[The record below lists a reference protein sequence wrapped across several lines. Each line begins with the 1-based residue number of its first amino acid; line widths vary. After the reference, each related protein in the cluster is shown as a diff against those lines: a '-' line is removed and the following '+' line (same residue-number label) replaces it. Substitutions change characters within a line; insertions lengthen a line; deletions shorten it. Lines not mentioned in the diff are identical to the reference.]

1 MEKRHTILLGGIG
14 GDSHS
19 VGLTILRQALSQNGY
34 GVVYLGTQNRL
45 ADFFERAALCDVVM
59 LSSMDG
65 HTRYYVKEFPELMRR
80 FQARAPLWYLGGNLT
95 IGDAL
100 GYEAHFREMGFDRVF
115 VKFVDVRTVL
125 EVLAAD
131 LHGRAP
137 VHAGAALRG
146 PADEGALALAAAPGE
161 APRDDVLERDGFE
174 RARRDVLAQWKTGH
188 AARSMEENAR
198 FLARQPSFAA
208 LQARAGEGRIPMLV
222 QPRCGV
228 PLPDHQLRLFQAF
241 KAAGA
246 GVLSYQVDSLTRNG
260 DHVGADE
267 ALRESR
273 ATGTPTLNG
282 FPLVNHGVPTLRRI
296 AGRIATPLQV
306 RHSTR
311 DPRLLAEV
319 AYAGGATSFEGGAIC
334 YNLPYYKTYAPADS
348 IRAWQ
353 YVDRLTGLY
362 HERFGIVLDREF
374 FGVLTATLVP
384 PSLAIATGILE
395 AVLAVQQGV
404 RCVSLGYAEVG
415 HRPQD
420 VAAIRTLRRMA
431 QRTLTNLGH
440 GRVQVNTVFHQYMA
454 AFPAAPARA
463 EELIY
468 QSAVTAGLSGATRVL
483 VKTPVEAVRIPT
495 LEDNLHGLS
504 LVMRGIAAARE
515 TAVDE
520 AAVQLECEVIERE
533 VQALLDGVVVA
544 GGGSIAAGI
553 PEAFRRG
560 WLDIPFSPSR
570 YNRGEV
576 VTARDDQGAV
586 RFLSPGRLPL
596 DRAVKEF
603 HRDRMSA
610 RWHAEGEVAARREY
624 LLVEQDVLRI
634 PRGEYARWPLFD
646 ARGPREPAARVR
658 VGAIAPIS
666 IPLPAGTVPPSTA
679 VPQPDGDDGLPL
691 AGVDAG
697 SAS

>member
-1 MEKRHTILLGGIG
+1 MGTRHTILLGGIG

-19 VGLTILRQALSQNGY
+19 VGLTILRQALAQNGY

-45 ADFFERAALCDVVM
+45 SDFFERAALCDVVM

-80 FQARAPLWYLGGNLT
+80 YQARAPLWYLGGNLT

-100 GYEAHFREMGFDRVF
+100 GYEAHFGEMGFDRVF

-131 LHGRAP
+131 LSGREP
-137 VHAGAALRG
+137 VPAAWALQGPPGAAL
-146 PADEGALALAAAPGE
+146 APQGE
-161 APRDDVLERDGFE
+161 APRDGALERGEFEQARKEVLE
-174 RARRDVLAQWKTGH
+174 QWKTGR
-188 AARSMEENAR
+188 AAKDMDESAR
-198 FLARQPSFAA
+198 FLARQPSFARVQA
-208 LQARAGEGRIPMLV
+208 LSTEGRVSMLV

-228 PLPDHQLRLFQAF
+228 PLPEHQLRLFRAF

-246 GVLSYQVDSLTRNG
+246 PVLSYQIDSLTRNG
-260 DHVGADE
+260 NFKGAEE

-282 FPLVNHGVPTLRRI
+282 FPLVNHGVRPLRRI
-296 AGRIATPLQV
+296 AAGIGVPLQI

-311 DPRLLAEV
+311 DPRLLAEIG
-319 AYAGGATSFEGGAIC
+319 YAGGATSFEGGAIS
-334 YNLPYYKTYAPADS
+334 YNLPYYKSYSPADA

-395 AVLAVQQGV
+395 AILAVQQGV

-420 VAAIRTLRRMA
+420 VAAVRTLRRMA
-431 QRTLTNLGH
+431 QRTLANLGY

-454 AFPAAPARA
+454 AFPASRARA

-468 QSAVTAGLSGATRVL
+468 QSALTAGLSGATRML
-483 VKTPVEAVRIPT
+483 AKTPVEAVRIPT

-504 LVMRGIAAARE
+504 LAMGGVAAARE
-515 TAVDE
+515 AGVST
-520 AAVQLECEVIERE
+520 AAVRAEEEVIERE
-533 VQALLDGVVVA
+533 VQALLDGVVVC
-544 GGGSIAAGI
+544 GGGSVAAGI
-553 PEAFRRG
+553 VEAFRRG
-560 WLDIPFSPSR
+560 WLDIPFSPSL

-576 VTARDDQGAV
+576 VTARDAEGAV
-586 RFLSPGRLPL
+586 RFLSPGRLPFDASL
-596 DRAVKEF
+596 REF
-603 HRDRMSA
+603 HRDRMSE
-610 RWHAEGEVAARREY
+610 RRHAEGEVAERREY

-634 PRGEYARWPLFD
+634 PRGEYACWPLFD
-646 ARGPREPAARVR
+646 LPAAPGEPPAKVP
-658 VGAIAPIS
+658 VGII
-666 IPLPAGTVPPSTA
+666 
-679 VPQPDGDDGLPL
+679 
-691 AGVDAG
+691 AGVA
-697 SAS
+697 AELPTPV

>member
-1 MEKRHTILLGGIG
+1 MEKRHTLLLGGIG

-19 VGLTILRQALSQNGY
+19 VGLTILRQALAQNGY
-34 GVVYLGTQNRL
+34 DVVYLGTQNRL

-80 FQARAPLWYLGGNLT
+80 YQARAPLWYLGGNLT

-115 VKFVDVRTVL
+115 VKFVDVRAVL

-131 LHGRAP
+131 LAARPPIPA
-137 VHAGAALRG
+137 AAALRG
-146 PADEGALALAAAPGE
+146 GADEGALALGAAVPAE
-161 APRDDVLERDGFE
+161 APRDAVMEPDAFH
-174 RARRDVLAQWKTGH
+174 RARAEVLQGWKTGH
-188 AARSMEENAR
+188 AARSLEENAR
-198 FLARQPSFAA
+198 FLARQPSFAG
-208 LQARAGEGRIPMLV
+208 LQAAVGEGRAPMLV
-222 QPRCGV
+222 QPRSGV
-228 PLPDHQLRLFQAF
+228 PLADHQLRLFQAF
-241 KAAGA
+241 RAGGA
-246 GVLSYQVDSLTRNG
+246 GVLSYQVDSLTRNN
-260 DHVGADE
+260 DYPGADE

-282 FPLVNHGVPTLRRI
+282 FPVINHGVPTLRRM
-296 AGRIATPLQV
+296 AQVVGVPLQV

-319 AYAGGATSFEGGAIC
+319 AYAGGATGFEGGAIC
-334 YNLPYYKTYAPADS
+334 YNLPYYKTYAPEDS

-395 AVLAVQQGV
+395 AILAVQQGV
-404 RCVSLGYAEVG
+404 RSVSLGYAEVG
-415 HRPQD
+415 HRVQD
-420 VAAIRTLRRMA
+420 VAAIRTLTRMA
-431 QRTLTNLGH
+431 RRTLANLGY
-440 GRVQVNTVFHQYMA
+440 GRVQVNAVFNQYMA
-454 AFPAAPARA
+454 AFPADPARA

-468 QSAVTAGLSGATRVL
+468 QSGVTAGLSGAARVL
-483 VKTPVEAVRIPT
+483 VKTPVEAIRIPT

-504 LVMRGIAAARE
+504 LVMRGIAAARDL
-515 TAVDE
+515 VMDE
-520 AAVQLECEVIERE
+520 AAVRAECEVIERE
-533 VQALLDGVVVA
+533 VQALLDGVIVC
-544 GGGSIAAGI
+544 GGGSVAAGI

-560 WLDIPFSPSR
+560 WLDIPFSPSL

-576 VTARDDQGAV
+576 ATARDEEGAV
-586 RFLSPGRLPL
+586 RFLSPGRLPF
-596 DRAVKEF
+596 DRALKEF

-610 RWHAEGEVAARREY
+610 RRHAEGEVTARREY
-624 LLVEQDVLRI
+624 LLVEQDVLRV
-634 PRGEYARWPLFD
+634 PRCEYAHWPLFD
-646 ARGPREPAARVR
+646 GASPRAPRELAARVR
-658 VGAIAPIS
+658 VGA
-666 IPLPAGTVPPSTA
+666 LA
-679 VPQPDGDDGLPL
+679 VASSAQPDGDDGLAL
-691 AGVDAG
+691 AAADAG
-697 SAS
+697 RAA